1 MRNSSSGIGCRES
14 ILFCLFLTP
23 ARGKPQKDSL
33 LKKFKISE
41 KKKKKKRKNGK
52 GKRRKI

>member
-41 KKKKKKRKNGK
+41 KKRKEKKK
-52 GKRRKI
+52 